1 MEQLI
6 KKVVI
11 KTSHSLDDITALRDL
26 KSKKNNKSKNASFVK
41 DEQKN
46 DTQYDIIA
54 TSIVNDIE
62 DKSYFDTD
70 NTDIENSDLPTRIPV
85 TQKKKNN
92 KQKSEPNL
100 MSSKLKTCIV
110 IEKTNILEEDD
121 KNIKPEL
128 NVNDIP
134 IKSCLIEN
142 DSSNNMSANNLSFS
156 GHCKNE
162 SVSSNNGRGYDNNG
176 NGDRVMQDENNYKE
190 DNNSSDKK
198 KGKESQVIIEEIS
211 AERFFEL
218 LDSSNISKI
227 NENSNNNNEN
237 YNILIFD
244 FRMFSE
250 FKNEYISNSINVN
263 IPSLILNRSM
273 KYQYTNFFN
282 IQNFVSENDKLII
295 QQWILNNYKID
306 QNKNL
311 NSNTKPLIIVYDDQN
326 IMDTDICCSPVKTVL
341 KYLEVQ
347 HIIALNELKYYPVL
361 SNDKSNSI
369 TDNSQSSSTMDSDVN
384 DYLLNKQLY
393 VAWVTGGYD
402 AISTHSESKN
412 YILNDKTKD
421 QNISIFISQPD
432 EAPCGTPLTLKPTL
446 GLGIHDDSSNM
457 ECSTPIDGK
466 ACNFNN
472 IINDATNNNLN
483 NKPNL
488 ALSMLNKKNKS
499 NKQKLTLNI
508 NCATSNNPDECK
520 TPLSA
525 IPNSNEPLTLQPRI
539 STKQQNNSLSLTIG
553 SDDDNPK
560 NHRRK
565 KSSLL
570 ISVNNLEKKTDHPVP
585 QIQPNG
591 MLAVVNYRRNY
602 LKPRNLD
609 GDTTSYSHKD
619 LPYINRIN
627 NSSPS
632 SDLPVNIS
640 PTTSTIIP
648 HYTKVLPYLYIG
660 TETIPASVNAI
671 ERLKK
676 LKVTHVLNVATECN
690 VSVTFPED
698 QIVYKK
704 IDLADNLAE
713 NIAKYLWESSEWIE
727 NERKKNNNA
736 VFYIHCKAGKS
747 RSATVVIAYLMKVEH
762 WSLNKAYTYLKDL
775 RPNISPNLGFMS
787 ALLEMEAEIK
797 KQDEEKANV
806 ENGNKDMNI
815 SSSDNNITN

>member
-26 KSKKNNKSKNASFVK
+26 KSKKSNKSKNASFVK
-41 DEQKN
+41 DEQNN

-70 NTDIENSDLPTRIPV
+70 NTDIEDSDLQTRIPV

-92 KQKSEPNL
+92 KQRSEPNL
-100 MSSKLKTCIV
+100 MSSKLKTSIV

-121 KNIKPEL
+121 KSIRPEL

-142 DSSNNMSANNLSFS
+142 DSSNTMSANNLSFS
-156 GHCKNE
+156 GHYKNE
-162 SVSSNNGRGYDNNG
+162 SVSSNNGRGYDNND
-176 NGDRVMQDENNYKE
+176 NSDRVMQDENNYKE

-198 KGKESQVIIEEIS
+198 KGKENQVIIEEIS

-227 NENSNNNNEN
+227 NGDPNNKNGN

-244 FRMFSE
+244 FRMFSD
-250 FKNEYISNSINVN
+250 FKSEYISNSINVN

-273 KYQYTNFFN
+273 KYQYTNSFN

-306 QNKNL
+306 QNENL
-311 NSNTKPLIIVYDDQN
+311 NSNIKPLIIVYDDQN
-326 IMDTDICCSPVKTVL
+326 IMDTDIRCSPVKTVL
-341 KYLEVQ
+341 KFLEVQ

-361 SNDKSNSI
+361 SNDKNNSI
-369 TDNSQSSSTMDSDVN
+369 TDNLQSSSTVDNDAN
-384 DYLLNKQLY
+384 DYLLNKQLN

-402 AISTHSESKN
+402 AICTQSESSN
-412 YILNDKTKD
+412 YILNGEPKD

-432 EAPCGTPLTLKPTL
+432 EAPCGTPLTLKPAL
-446 GLGIHDDSSNM
+446 GLGIHDNSSNM

-466 ACNFNN
+466 PCSFNN
-472 IINDATNNNLN
+472 IINNATNNNLN

-488 ALSMLNKKNKS
+488 ALNMLNKKNKP

-525 IPNSNEPLTLQPRI
+525 IPNRNEPLTLQPKI
-539 STKQQNNSLSLTIG
+539 STKQQNNSLTIG
-553 SDDDNPK
+553 SEDDNLK

-660 TETIPASVNAI
+660 TETIPASENAI

-713 NIAKYLWESSEWIE
+713 NIAKYLWESSEWI
-727 NERKKNNNA
+727 
-736 VFYIHCKAGKS
+736 G
-747 RSATVVIAYLMKVEH
+747 
-762 WSLNKAYTYLKDL
+762 
-775 RPNISPNLGFMS
+775 NL
-787 ALLEMEAEIK
+787 
-797 KQDEEKANV
+797 
-806 ENGNKDMNI
+806 
-815 SSSDNNITN
+815 